1 MHGRL
6 FNSIFVVRNHSNFRI
21 GGFMIK
27 QLTFI
32 LFLIFSGVALNAQTQ
47 DQTPSQTGRDFTIN
61 VPESK
66 VEFFVGSSDGDVN
79 GVFKTWTG
87 KLSQTTGGV
96 PESAKLGFEVTADS
110 MSTGSGLKDRMVKGK
125 DFFYVKDFPMVTF
138 ISTKV
143 VPSADPNK
151 FQVQGNFTLRGVT
164 KPVVLQVTLDRDGK
178 GGGQVYADLSFD
190 RREFGMT
197 KSIPFVRVSDSV
209 RVRVDLSIAPT
220 PVAAAAERY
229 SWAKLVRITVNN

>member
-1 MHGRL
+1 MGR
-6 FNSIFVVRNHSNFRI
+6 
-21 GGFMIK
+21 
-27 QLTFI
+27 QLAFI
-32 LFLIFSGVALNAQTQ
+32 LFLILSGVASNAQA
-47 DQTPSQTGRDFTIN
+47 PAKAGRNFTIN

-87 KLSQTTGGV
+87 KLFLATAGV
-96 PESAKLGFEVTADS
+96 PESATLSLDVTADS

-125 DFFYVKDFPMVTF
+125 DFFYVKDFPTVSFT
-138 ISTKV
+138 STKV
-143 VPSADPNK
+143 IPSGDANK

-164 KPVVLQVTLDRDGK
+164 KPVVLLVTLDRDGK

-197 KSIPFVRVSDSV
+197 KGVPFVRVSDSV
-209 RVRVDLSIAPT
+209 RVRIDLYVSPT
-220 PVAAAAERY
+220 PVAAATARY